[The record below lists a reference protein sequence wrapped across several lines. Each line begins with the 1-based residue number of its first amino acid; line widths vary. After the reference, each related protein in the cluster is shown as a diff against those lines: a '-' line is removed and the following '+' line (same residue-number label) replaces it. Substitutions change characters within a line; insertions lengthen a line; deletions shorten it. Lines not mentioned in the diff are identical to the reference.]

1 MIERNVMEVR
11 KSNRQKPAKAT
22 YKATGV
28 DTAKE
33 ELGMERVAEWVHRTF
48 SFCPS
53 APVKL
58 PIGYF
63 ANVIQITPEIG
74 IAISTD
80 GVGTKIL
87 VAEQLDRFDTIGID
101 CVAMNVNDVLCVGAR
116 PISMVDYIAVQKLS
130 ANFLQEVGI
139 GLMEGARQAGVT
151 IPAGE
156 IAQVP
161 EMIRG
166 VKEGAAFDLVGTC
179 IGVVHPDKI
188 NTGRDVSPGDI
199 VVGLRSSGVHSNGLT
214 LARKSLL
221 ELGGLS
227 LNDRVPVLG
236 RTLGDELLEP
246 TRIYVRQILHLMDE
260 GIDIKAMIHITSDG
274 FMNLARVEAPVGF
287 ALDTIPEPPPIFP
300 LIQDKGGVP
309 VEEMYTVFNM
319 GIGFCLV
326 VVPQDVERVLSLLQ
340 QAGEKPCIL
349 GKATDDHDKAV
360 TLPRQKIVGTDHAFE
375 RF

>member
-1 MIERNVMEVR
+1 
-11 KSNRQKPAKAT
+11 
-22 YKATGV
+22 
-28 DTAKE
+28 
-33 ELGMERVAEWVHRTF
+33 
-48 SFCPS
+48 
-53 APVKL
+53 
-58 PIGYF
+58 
-63 ANVIQITPEIG
+63 
-74 IAISTD
+74 
-80 GVGTKIL
+80 
-87 VAEQLDRFDTIGID
+87 
-101 CVAMNVNDVLCVGAR
+101 MN
-116 PISMVDYIAVQKLS
+116 
-130 ANFLQEVGI
+130 
-139 GLMEGARQAGVT
+139 
-151 IPAGE
+151 
-156 IAQVP
+156 
-161 EMIRG
+161 
-166 VKEGAAFDLVGTC
+166 
-179 IGVVHPDKI
+179 
-188 NTGRDVSPGDI
+188 
-199 VVGLRSSGVHSNGLT
+199 
-214 LARKSLL
+214 
-221 ELGGLS
+221 
-227 LNDRVPVLG
+227 LNDRVPALG
-236 RTLGDELLEP
+236 RTLGDELREP